1 MSITIK
7 KQPQELTPV
16 YNQMI
21 IVATSSNQTQENF
34 QFVADIYCDANYVTR
49 MKVPVNPEGYGVFDI
64 HKHLEN
70 RVSFDFN
77 PNQYYINRATQSFAT
92 YSVNFSEEWRQYWP
106 FTDNFYVTGTYL
118 GAVGFYGP
126 TQPYFNVGDEI
137 LIQQNP
143 GFSFSQYDGVH
154 TILAISFSTPNW
166 YITTDGNWQGSSPT
180 NSGTM
185 SLANFGLNS
194 ISTTASISKQYTF
207 NGVTSFG
214 DYINWDYTDWDATT
228 TSPYGKWFTNTPD
241 NYELTLDSLM
251 WLNLYQN
258 VSSEVSK
265 VFIKT
270 DNGTYSMTNTFTSM
284 TSDNN
289 RFLQVSIGPKQLL
302 SATSSLTVVSG
313 TLPVLSSTTKY
324 MTIWTENSTS
334 GITIAPKT
342 YKIIDGCSR
351 YEKIQ
356 LIFMDKMGSFI
367 PFTFN
372 MVNRNNKTINRTDYQ
387 QHYGSYAPATN
398 NWNYNTYDR
407 GRKTLDIV
415 VIETYTINSNWV
427 NQETSNYLM
436 ELFESPEVY
445 WKKED
450 GTIVAINV
458 TSTDTERKQTINDQ
472 VINYTLTFELSNKN
486 MTQRG

>member
-92 YSVNFSEEWRQYWP
+92 YSVNFSEEFRQYWK
-106 FTDNFYVTGTYL
+106 FTDNFFVTGTYS
-118 GAVGFYGP
+118 GNVGFYGP
-126 TQPYFNVGDEI
+126 TQPYFNVGNEI
-137 LIQQNP
+137 LIQQNT
-143 GFSFSQYDGVH
+143 GFSYSQYNGVH
-154 TILAISFSTPNW
+154 TILAISYSIPNW
-166 YITTDGNWQGSSPT
+166 YITTDTAWVGSSPT

-185 SLANFGLNS
+185 SLANYGLNN
-194 ISTTASISKQYTF
+194 ISVTASITEQYTF
-207 NGVTSFG
+207 NGVQSFQ
-214 DYINWDYTDWDATT
+214 DYINWDYTKWDAKT
-228 TSPYGKWFTNTPD
+228 TSPYGKWFTNVPE
-241 NYELTLDSLM
+241 NYELTLDSMM

-258 VSSEVSK
+258 VSNEVTK
-265 VFIKT
+265 VFIQT
-270 DNGTYSMTNTFTSM
+270 DNGVYGMTNSFTSM
-284 TSDNN
+284 TIDNN

-302 SATSSLTVVSG
+302 TATSSLTIVSG
-313 TLPVLSSTTKY
+313 TLPVLNSTSTY

-334 GITIAPKT
+334 GITIAKKT
-342 YKIIDGCSR
+342 FNIIEGCSR

-372 MVNRNNKTINRTDYQ
+372 MVNRNNKTINRTDFQ
-387 QHYGSYAPATN
+387 QHYGTYAPATN
-398 NWNYNTYDR
+398 NWNYKTYDR

-445 WKKED
+445 WLKED
-450 GTIVAINV
+450 GTIVAINI
-458 TSTDTERKQTINDQ
+458 TSTDTERKQIINDQ
-472 VINYTLTFELSNKN
+472 VINYTLTLELSNKN
-486 MTQRG
+486 MSQR